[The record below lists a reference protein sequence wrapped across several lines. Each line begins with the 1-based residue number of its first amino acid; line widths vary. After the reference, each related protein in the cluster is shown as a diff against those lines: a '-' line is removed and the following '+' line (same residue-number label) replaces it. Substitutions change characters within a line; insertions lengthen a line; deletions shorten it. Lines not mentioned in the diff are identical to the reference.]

1 MGMETPD
8 VPSVFMKPSNSLGDP
23 YPAPT
28 ILPAAFVKDDAA
40 DYESEVA
47 LVIGKTAKNV
57 SEEDAMDYLLGYVVV
72 TCRNGD
78 ELMIQ
83 VHSSKRSIF
92 KISPIRP
99 ISMVLLQVF

>member
-57 SEEDAMDYLLGYVVV
+57 SEEDAMDYLLGYVQLI
-72 TCRNGD
+72 G
-78 ELMIQ
+78 IS
-83 VHSSKRSIF
+83 HS
-92 KISPIRP
+92 
-99 ISMVLLQVF
+99 

>member
-1 MGMETPD
+1 METPD

-40 DYESEVA
+40 DHESEVA

>member
-8 VPSVFMKPSNSLGDP
+8 VPSVFYKPANALGDP

-28 ILPAAFVKDDAA
+28 ILPKAFLGDDAA

-57 SEEDAMDYLLGYVVV
+57 SEDEAMDYLLG
-72 TCRNGD
+72 
-78 ELMIQ
+78 
-83 VHSSKRSIF
+83 
-92 KISPIRP
+92 
-99 ISMVLLQVF
+99 